1 MKTGPRE
8 EPTQSQSPRQ
18 KARLAMIE
26 GLEQGV
32 GIPGTIETL
41 ETLVG
46 DLLKYIES
54 RQGLF
59 NAACDTAS
67 SSNDAKSREKVT
79 RLRDEIG
86 RLKIIRLGLGTIL
99 SGLRNTQSEYT
110 PIKCQ
115 PETAAEIIEVLRSR
129 VEQEEEEARQGIQL
143 GLE

>member
-86 RLKIIRLGLGTIL
+86 RRLRGSKAELTLKWNPDLD
-99 SGLRNTQSEYT
+99 E
-110 PIKCQ
+110 
-115 PETAAEIIEVLRSR
+115 EITLHSVTTKYRASSR
-129 VEQEEEEARQGIQL
+129 IV
-143 GLE
+143 